1 MKILIIGN
9 GGREH
14 AIARSIYLS
23 SIPNKIYA
31 IPGNPGIMQYAECL
45 NISSDNHKDICNFSI
60 RNNINLVIIGPEVP
74 ICNGL
79 SDELEKGN
87 IKVFAPSKF
96 ASQLESS
103 KSFTKEIAYKNNI
116 PTAAYKW
123 FNKQDR
129 ALQYLDSLNTPIVI
143 KADGLAAGKGV
154 FICESKKEA
163 SESIN
168 EIFSG
173 KFTDNP
179 SLIIEEFLNGEEVSF
194 FALVDGKD
202 IQPLISAQDH
212 KRLLEGDKGP
222 NTGGMGA
229 YTPTPIL
236 TNNIIGQVMNKIIEP
251 TVSAMYKNNTPYKG
265 VLFAGLM
272 ITEKGPEL
280 IEYNIRFGDPETQAM
295 LMLLKSDL
303 LSMMLD
309 TVNGDLKST
318 EITWKNETSLSVVL
332 ANKGYP
338 LNYKKDSIITGIEDA
353 EKDPGIKVFHAGT
366 RLENKRLIASGGR
379 VLNVTA
385 TGLSIEEARK
395 KAYNAIE
402 KIKFK
407 TKYYRKDIAWRA
419 MN

>member
-45 NISSDNHKDICNFSI
+45 NINSDNHKDICNFSI

-309 TVNGDLKST
+309 TVNGDLKNT
-318 EITWKNETSLSVVL
+318 KITWKNETSLTVVL

>member
-45 NISSDNHKDICNFSI
+45 NISSDNHRDICNFSI

-79 SDELEKGN
+79 SDELEKEN

-236 TNNIIGQVMNKIIEP
+236 TNNIIGQVMNRIIEP
-251 TVSAMYKNNTPYKG
+251 TVSAMYKNNTPFKG

-309 TVNGDLKST
+309 TVNGDLKNT
-318 EITWKNETSLSVVL
+318 KITWKNETSLTVVL

-338 LNYKKDSIITGIEDA
+338 LNYKTDSIITGIEDA

-366 RLENKRLIASGGR
+366 RLENKTLIASGGR

-385 TGLSIEEARK
+385 TGLSIEDARK

-407 TKYYRKDIAWRA
+407 TKYFRKDIAWRA
-419 MN
+419 MS